1 MRNATRPAKP
11 AARFAASG
19 KNVVSVTTSIF
30 GGSPKPNQMIS
41 RGATATI
48 GIVWEA
54 TRSGYRPRRAAA
66 EKSSSTAT
74 SQAAAMDSAKPSRVS
89 WSVDRVC
96 AHRSPRFS
104 PPCSTTRAGEGRAV
118 GSTPATVT

>member
-54 TRSGYRPRRAAA
+54 TRSGYRLRRAAA

-74 SQAAAMDSAKPSRVS
+74 S
-89 WSVDRVC
+89 
-96 AHRSPRFS
+96 
-104 PPCSTTRAGEGRAV
+104 
-118 GSTPATVT
+118 